1 MLMFNILNVW
11 KKFEMEKMKD
21 YHGLYLKR
29 DILLVVDE
37 HEKLRNTSLK
47 TYGLSPSH
55 YLSAIGLSW
64 YAILEITKI
73 ELQLI
78 PDPDIFF
85 KKSIYSLRKVQEVEL
100 RVCNRYSKANKK
112 YLKSY
117 DPKLESKHIIYLAQ
131 K

>member
-1 MLMFNILNVW
+1 MLLFNILNVW

-85 KKSIYSLRKVQEVEL
+85 KKSIYSLRKIQEVEL

-117 DPKLESKHIIYLAQ
+117 DPKLESKHIIYLA
-131 K
+131 